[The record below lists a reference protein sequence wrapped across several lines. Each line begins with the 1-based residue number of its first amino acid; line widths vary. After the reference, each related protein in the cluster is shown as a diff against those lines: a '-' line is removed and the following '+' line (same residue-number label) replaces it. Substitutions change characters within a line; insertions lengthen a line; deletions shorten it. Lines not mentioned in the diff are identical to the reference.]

1 MTGFLGFLLLSA
13 AFIVAP
19 GQDTVLTVRN
29 TLSGNRIAGVM
40 TALGVITGQLIWAVA
55 ATIGVSSMLLKFPE
69 AFVAL
74 RIGGGFYLLVI
85 GVRSVRWSRGSR
97 NEMLGGV
104 AHDASPPLRFA
115 VQGLLSNL
123 GNPKML
129 VFFASYLPQ
138 FTNPAYPVQSIQLGL
153 TFSGLTL
160 AWLTFVANAVDRI
173 GSGLMSARQ
182 DQFLQR
188 IAGAVLIGLGAV
200 AMITAAADFVEA
212 QVQPD

>member
-1 MTGFLGFLLLSA
+1 VTGFLGFLLLSA
-13 AFIVAP
+13 AVIVAP

-29 TLSGNRIAGVM
+29 TLSGKRIGGVM
-40 TALGVITGQLIWAVA
+40 TALGVITGQLIWAAA
-55 ATIGVSSMLLKFPE
+55 ATIGVSAMLLKFPE

-85 GVRSVRWSRGSR
+85 GVRSVLWSRGSN
-97 NEMLGGV
+97 NEMFGAV
-104 AHDASPPLRFA
+104 AHETSPPWRFA
-115 VQGLLSNL
+115 IQGLLSNL

-138 FTNPAYPVQSIQLGL
+138 FANPAHPVQYIQLGL

-160 AWLTFVANAVDRI
+160 AWLTLVSTAVDRMGG
-173 GSGLMSARQ
+173 GSMPGRQ

-188 IAGAVLIGLGAV
+188 IAGVVLIGLGA
-200 AMITAAADFVEA
+200 AAIITASS
-212 QVQPD
+212 